1 MKITS
6 VECYAGAY
14 LFIRVNTD
22 AGISGWGECGL
33 AYGRCTDAA
42 FGNCQDFAR
51 AVIGM
56 DPFDTEK
63 IWNHLH
69 RHTFWGMGGGVT
81 LTAAMAAIDTACWDI
96 KGKALG
102 LPVYKLLGGKTNETL
117 RCYASQLQNGWRK
130 AAQSGGVAMLYTPE
144 EYYQVTKEAISEG
157 YDAVKVDPVFC
168 PPEPVDFAV
177 IGNTLG
183 HHVRGSY
190 PLKDLEIAKE
200 RIAAVREAAGPYV
213 DILIETHSLIDTNT
227 AIQLAR
233 TLEPFNIM
241 YLEEPTCPENPEL
254 FKVIAQHT
262 SIPLATGERSYS
274 RWGFRQFFHD
284 RSLSMIQ
291 PDLCNTG
298 GITETKKI
306 CDMAEVY
313 DMGVQIH
320 VCGGPL
326 ATAAALQVEAVIP
339 NFIIHEEHCANL
351 KAEYRKYGTHCYCP
365 ENGVYTIP
373 DLPGIGEEVP
383 EETLAQCRKVVIA

>member
-6 VECYAGAY
+6 VECFAGDY
-14 LFIRVNTD
+14 LFVRVNTD
-22 AGISGWGECGL
+22 EGISGWGECGL
-33 AYGRCTDAA
+33 AYGKCTEGA

-51 AVIGM
+51 AVLGM

-63 IWNHLH
+63 IWDHLH

-102 LPVYKLLGGKTNETL
+102 VPVYKLLGGKTNGTL

-130 AAQSGGVAMLYTPE
+130 AAEAGGIVMLYRPE
-144 EYYQVTKEAISEG
+144 EYYEVTKEAISEG

-168 PPEPVDFAV
+168 PPEPVDFAE
-177 IGNTLG
+177 IGYSLG

-190 PLKDLEIAKE
+190 PLKELELAKE
-200 RIAAVREAAGPYV
+200 RIAAVREAAGPYA

-233 TLEPFNIM
+233 ALEPFNIM

-274 RWGFRQFFHD
+274 RWGFRDFLKD

-313 DMGVQIH
+313 DIGVQIH

-351 KAEYRKYGTHCYCP
+351 KASYREYGQHCYCP
-365 ENGVYTIP
+365 VNGAYTIP
-373 DLPGIGEEVP
+373 ELPGIGEEVP
-383 EETLAQCRKVVIA
+383 EKTLQKCRKVTIS

>member
-6 VECYAGAY
+6 IECYAGTY
-14 LFIRVNTD
+14 LFVRVNTD

-33 AYGRCTDAA
+33 AYGRCTEAA

-56 DPFDTEK
+56 DPFETEK

-96 KGKALG
+96 KGKAMG
-102 LPVYKLLGGKTNETL
+102 MPVHKLLGGKVNDTL

-130 AAQSGGVAMLYTPE
+130 AAQAGGIAMLYTPE
-144 EYYQVTKEAISEG
+144 EYYEVTKEALAEG
-157 YDAVKVDPVFC
+157 YTAVKVDPVFC

-190 PLKDLEIAKE
+190 PLQDLEIAKE
-200 RIAAVREAAGPYV
+200 RIAAVREAAGPYT

-227 AIQLAR
+227 AIQLAQA
-233 TLEPFNIM
+233 LEPYNIM

-254 FKVIAQHT
+254 FRVIAGHT
-262 SIPLATGERSYS
+262 RIPLATGERSYS
-274 RWGFRQFFHD
+274 RWGFREFFEG
-284 RSLSMIQ
+284 RLISLAQ

-306 CDMAEVY
+306 CDMAEIY
-313 DMGVQIH
+313 DIGVQIH

-326 ATAAALQVEAVIP
+326 ATAAALQLEAVIP
-339 NFIIHEEHCANL
+339 NFVIHEEHCANL
-351 KAEYRKYGTHCYCP
+351 KAEYQAYGTHCYAP
-365 ENGVYTIP
+365 EHGVYTVP

-383 EETLAQCRKVVIA
+383 EETLAKCRCVVID